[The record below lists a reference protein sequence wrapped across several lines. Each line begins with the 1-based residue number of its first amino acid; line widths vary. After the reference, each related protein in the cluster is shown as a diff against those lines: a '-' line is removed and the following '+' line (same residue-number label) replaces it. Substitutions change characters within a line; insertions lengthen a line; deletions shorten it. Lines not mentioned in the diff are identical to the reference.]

1 MYDDLTAYERDLAE
15 RFRSSLLDNYEEYGE
30 GLIDP
35 SHPEYPA
42 VLAIA
47 FPPRK
52 RRSKK
57 IKAQPDLK
65 QEHFNA

>member
-1 MYDDLTAYERDLAE
+1 MTDDLTEYERDLAE
-15 RFRSSLLDNYEEYGE
+15 RFRSALFDNYEGEYGE

-35 SHPEYPA
+35 SHPEFPH

-52 RRSKK
+52 KRKK
-57 IKAQPDLK
+57 KAKTAK
-65 QEHFNA
+65 QERIDL